1 MTLAGKKVVILGGTS
16 GIGFAVATLAL
27 SEGASVVVASSNQA
41 KVEKA
46 KARLGARAD
55 GSVVDLTNEES
66 IASLFS
72 NIGKFDH
79 LVYTAGESLL
89 AGPLASLSLERVKA
103 FFEIRFWGAFAAAK
117 YAAPCLLPG
126 GSIVLT
132 SGLASRRSRKGWTA
146 VSSLCGATESLGRA
160 LAMEFAPIRVNTVVP
175 GTVKTEMWDALP
187 QEAREAVFKRAEQ
200 ILPLARAGEADEV
213 ALAYLFLMKS
223 GFTTGQTVIVDGG
236 ASVG

>member
-1 MTLAGKKVVILGGTS
+1 MALSGKKVVILGGTS
-16 GIGFAVATLAL
+16 GIGFAVAQLAV
-27 SEGASVVVASSNQA
+27 SEGASVIVASSSQA
-41 KVEKA
+41 KVENA
-46 KARLGARAD
+46 KARLGAGAD
-55 GSVVDLTNEES
+55 GSIVDLTKEES
-66 IASLFS
+66 IASFFS
-72 NIGKFDH
+72 HIGKLDH
-79 LVYTAGESLL
+79 LVYTAGESIL
-89 AGPLASLSLERVKA
+89 AEPLASLSLERAKA
-103 FFEIRFWGAFAAAK
+103 FFGIRFWGAYAAAK

-160 LAMEFAPIRVNTVVP
+160 LAMELTPIRVNTVVP

-200 ILPLARAGEADEV
+200 VLPLARAGDPSEV
-213 ALAYLFLMKS
+213 ALAYLFLMES
-223 GFTTGQTVIVDGG
+223 GFTTGQTVVVDGG